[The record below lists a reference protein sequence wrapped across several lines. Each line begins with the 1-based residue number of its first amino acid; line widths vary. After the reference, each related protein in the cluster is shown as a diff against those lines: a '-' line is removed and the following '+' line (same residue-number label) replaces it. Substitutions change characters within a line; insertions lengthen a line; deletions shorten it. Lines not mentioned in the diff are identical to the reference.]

1 MLKGEPT
8 RFDVSIVLKVAITP
22 SFLSGSELDAYL
34 ETHLMRELQPF
45 FVQQYD
51 TFNAS
56 GLPQKWDQV
65 FSDALAAQQKSI
77 SQLKHRLTAY
87 SQV

>member
-34 ETHLMRELQPF
+34 ETHLLRELQPF

-56 GLPQKWDQV
+56 GSPPKWDQV
-65 FSDALAAQQKSI
+65 FSDALAAQQKRI

-87 SQV
+87 AQV